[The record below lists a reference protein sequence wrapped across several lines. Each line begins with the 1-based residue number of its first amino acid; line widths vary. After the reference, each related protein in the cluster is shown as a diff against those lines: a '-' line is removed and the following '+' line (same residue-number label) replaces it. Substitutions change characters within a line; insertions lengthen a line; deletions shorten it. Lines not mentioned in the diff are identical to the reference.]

1 MSDPTPINLRD
12 VPMDAGVLN
21 RKSTGMAQLD
31 NPLGGGL
38 VSGSIVLIGG
48 DPGVGKSTLGIAACG
63 AFAKDGDTV
72 LYTTG
77 EESLQQV
84 RMRADRT
91 GVNPD
96 HLLLSACTDWLQI
109 EQSVRET
116 KADVLV
122 VDSAQTCH
130 VPGIEGI
137 PGSVAQVREVAH
149 RARQLASELNVAIVL
164 IGHSSRSS
172 ELAGCSGRDVRRLLP
187 DSSGNHDVP

>member
-1 MSDPTPINLRD
+1 MNDPTPINLRD
-12 VPMDAGVLN
+12 IHLDPATLN
-21 RKSTGMAQLD
+21 RKETGMAQLD

-63 AFAKDGDTV
+63 AFARDGATV

-96 HLLLSACTDWLQI
+96 HLLLSSCTDVCDDDDDDEGAL
-109 EQSVRET
+109 S
-116 KADVLV
+116 DLV
-122 VDSAQTCH
+122 STAICVD
-130 VPGIEGI
+130 P
-137 PGSVAQVREVAH
+137 PP
-149 RARQLASELNVAIVL
+149 L
-164 IGHSSRSS
+164 I
-172 ELAGCSGRDVRRLLP
+172 LP
-187 DSSGNHDVP
+187 